1 MVADSKKYGKM
12 DNEICI
18 KYNFNKDYSYLEEL
32 IKKWYNSIKAEK
44 GLCLAISR
52 KAPRLI
58 DWCRMKFD
66 YTSKNNLPV
75 ITELALPFVDI
86 KNYSGNCIVVDEAIY
101 HGTTFKKVT
110 SITETVCRDNPS
122 LFVKAKPVVVTEEA
136 LLSQEIRSR
145 LHTETII
152 SRNDCQFFVD
162 SVISKFLEIGKPYDI
177 EYPLFY
183 VDFKDE
189 ITSGQINTLLKE
201 LAAIESQQK
210 GLNQETDCIFYE
222 TKTYSREAKKSFS
235 SFSYLTEYLYKGRYG
250 RNKPEFSKIRLVY
263 KGNRL
268 CIASMSPYILSSDD
282 LTEANGMLV
291 GDMKEIWIKLFYSI
305 EYPNA
310 DDEEY
315 RYQVNKSLVVM
326 TNYLLSFAN
335 FIRIKDSIEKA
346 ISKVDMHV
354 SHDFEHINDSMFKM
368 DINDLTY
375 LVGNNMG
382 EILSY
387 DFKNLLRSSCQIDQ
401 EITPSPIF
409 ADIQYNLIPSEY
421 QNDYEAQMS
430 SDNIHSSNHSV
441 SAMMS
446 SMFSAMHTQIEL
458 PSRYKKKTFDRLRF
472 GETYRSIVDRFSIYC
487 PAKLEMYKSIHQ
499 CMDKRIDSGSAVP
512 NYVRRDASFGNNYWL
527 RMFRSGENEDYNK
540 DRILRNILAVIH
552 YFLKYN
558 MGTILHSFDFE
569 FLMALLNNEESLEN
583 QSERISHLWG
593 RELITVFNEGMYQTC
608 VQLEDGKIV
617 GLIDYAKDYQLLS
630 EDGQHF
636 LTLSNNSYV
645 KNLNDGNVWTQAEE
659 SLINDYV
666 SFVYQFSQR
675 YTDPML
681 IRETLNYYFYEKL
694 DFIGDLLQWIGQLME
709 DINIG
714 HWINLDKKEKE
725 FKKLYERIPE
735 PFLKLTKEDISDNSP
750 KIEALA
756 SNIIACV
763 NKHKNEILEKLI
775 FERLY
780 LSYYILNLWS
790 YYTDMKTTFDFKIND
805 YLGCFDFLAINDF
818 KFSDDKSMYLWL
830 KETATFENR
839 HNIALSEMQYRLSQ
853 ILDKLMLIEAN

>member
-1 MVADSKKYGKM
+1 M

-18 KYNFNKDYSYLEEL
+18 KYNFTKDYLYLEEL
-32 IKKWYNSIKAEK
+32 IKKWYNSIKMEK

-52 KAPRLI
+52 KAPRLL
-58 DWCRMKFD
+58 DWCQIKFD
-66 YTSKNNLPV
+66 HNSKNNLPV

-86 KNYSGNCIVVDEAIY
+86 KKYCGNCIVVDEAIY

-110 SITETVCRDNPS
+110 SITETVCRDNPCLS
-122 LFVKAKPVVVTEEA
+122 IKAKPIVVTEEA
-136 LLSQEIRSR
+136 LLSREIRSR

-152 SRNDCQFFVD
+152 SRNDCQFFID
-162 SVISKFLEIGKPYDI
+162 SVIAKFLELGKPYDI

-189 ITSGQINTLLKE
+189 VTSGQINTLLNE
-201 LAAIESQQK
+201 LATIESRQK

-222 TKTYSREAKKSFS
+222 TKTYSREANKYFS
-235 SFSYLTEYLYKGRYG
+235 SFSYLTKYLYKNRYG

-282 LTEANGMLV
+282 LTETKGILN
-291 GDMKEIWIKLFYSI
+291 GDMKEIWIKLFKSI
-305 EYPNA
+305 RFPNQ

-335 FIRIKDSIEKA
+335 FIHIKDSMERA
-346 ISKVDMHV
+346 ISNADMYI
-354 SHDFEHINDSMFKM
+354 SHSPEQDNDSIFKM

-375 LVGNNMG
+375 LVGDNMA
-382 EILSY
+382 EILSN
-387 DFKNLLRSSCQIDQ
+387 DLKNLLKSSRKVDQ

-421 QNDYEAQMS
+421 LNDYEAQMS

-446 SMFSAMHTQIEL
+446 SMFSAMHSQIEL
-458 PSRYKKKTFDRLRF
+458 PSRKKKKTFDRLRF
-472 GETYRSIVDRFSIYC
+472 GETYHSIINRFSIYC
-487 PAKLEMYKSIHQ
+487 PEKSDIYKSVHQ
-499 CMDKRIDSGSAVP
+499 CMDKRIDAGSAVP
-512 NYVRRDASFGNNYWL
+512 NYIRRGASFGGNYWQ

-540 DRILRNILAVIH
+540 DRILRNILAIIR

-558 MGTILHSFDFE
+558 KGTILHSSDFE
-569 FLMALLNNEESLEN
+569 FLMALLNNEESYEN
-583 QSERISHLWG
+583 QSGRICHLWG
-593 RELITVFNEGMYQTC
+593 RELITIFNQGMYQTC

-617 GLIDYAKDYQLLS
+617 SLIDYAKDYQLLT

-645 KNLNDGNVWTQAEE
+645 KNLSDGNVWTQAEE
-659 SLINDYV
+659 SLINTYV
-666 SFVYQFSQR
+666 SFAYQFSQKN
-675 YTDPML
+675 TPPML

-694 DFIGDLLQWIGQLME
+694 DFIGDLQRWIAQLKE

-725 FKKLYERIPE
+725 FRKLYERIPE
-735 PFLKLTKEDISDNSP
+735 PLLKLTIEGISDNSP
-750 KIEALA
+750 KIEALTN
-756 SNIIACV
+756 NIISCIK
-763 NKHKNEILEKLI
+763 KHKNELLEKSI
-775 FERLY
+775 FDRLY

-790 YYTDMKTTFDFKIND
+790 YYTDMKTTFDFKINN
-805 YLGCFDFLAINDF
+805 YLSSFDFLAIKGL
-818 KFSDDKSMYLWL
+818 KFSDDKYMYLWL
-830 KETATFENR
+830 KETGTFENR
-839 HNIALSEMQYRLSQ
+839 QKITLSEMQHRLSQ
-853 ILDKLMLIEAN
+853 ILDELISLETD